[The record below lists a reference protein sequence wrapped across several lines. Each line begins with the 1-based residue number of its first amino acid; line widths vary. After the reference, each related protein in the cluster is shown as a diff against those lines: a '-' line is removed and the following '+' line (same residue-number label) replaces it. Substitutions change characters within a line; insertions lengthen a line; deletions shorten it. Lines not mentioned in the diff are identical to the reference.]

1 MTLVQLLSFNL
12 NNYLK
17 LYMIDITTANTKAYY
32 LQIEKL
38 ADIIW
43 REHYIPIVGKPQI
56 DYMLDKFQSATA
68 IEEQVAN
75 GFEYFLITY
84 EAVAVGYI
92 SIKKE
97 AVSLFLSK
105 IYVLSSYRGK
115 KIGKSAMIFVE
126 EKAKSYQLKSIRL
139 TVNIN
144 NTNSIKAYEKLGFI
158 NTGSLVADIGNGF
171 VMDDYQMV
179 KTI

>member
-1 MTLVQLLSFNL
+1 
-12 NNYLK
+12 
-17 LYMIDITTANTKAYY
+17 MIDIIVANTKAYY
-32 LQIEKL
+32 SQIAEL
-38 ADIIW
+38 ANIIW

-56 DYMLDKFQSATA
+56 DYMLDKYQSSIAVEA
-68 IEEQVAN
+68 QVAD

-84 EAVAVGYI
+84 EKKPVGYI

-97 AVSLFLSK
+97 TESLFLSK

-115 KIGKSAMIFVE
+115 KIGKAAMTFIE
-126 EKAKSYQLKSIRL
+126 EKAKDYQLKSIRL

-144 NTNSIKAYEKLGFI
+144 NTNAIKAYEKLGFVNI
-158 NTGSLVADIGNGF
+158 GPLVADIGNGF

-179 KTI
+179 KMM